1 MDEGLRNLLWIL
13 LAIIPAIILLGS
25 WVFGSRIGDK
35 IFSNKYLKESF
46 GVFKTLMTFYFGAI
60 FFIVI
65 FFYVLK

>member
-46 GVFKTLMTFYFGAI
+46 SVFKTLMTFYFGAI

>member
-1 MDEGLRNLLWIL
+1 MDESLKNLFWIL

-46 GVFKTLMTFYFGAI
+46 GV
-60 FFIVI
+60 
-65 FFYVLK
+65 LKHL